1 LVVVTNELL
10 KALLVSLCLG
20 ALIGLERQWEKETW
34 HPGKHVLAGLRT
46 FTFWALL
53 GTLCG
58 YFTRTVHPFFFL
70 AGFVAMAIWIAIF
83 LFYKNRSSTD
93 PGYTTGAVGLLTYLI
108 GGLVAYGQ
116 DKAAMILT
124 LTVVILL
131 ALKPYVHQVSRRF
144 SKEDVRMALQFAAI
158 TGVILPLVPD
168 EPWGPYGAFNPHSI
182 WLMVVLVSGA
192 SFGGYV
198 AVRMLGHKLG
208 IALTGMIGGI
218 ASSTATT
225 LAMSKESKAQP
236 ALGGDCAMAVILACT
251 VMLWRV
257 AVLTAVI
264 YPPVLGQILLPFVAM
279 SVPGLLWCGW
289 RILRHG
295 QGKPRDEAPEYRTP
309 LGLRDS
315 LKFALFYA
323 LIVFLVKAGQARYGE
338 AGIDTVSALS
348 GLMDLDAIALSLT
361 RMAGEGGVLEMA
373 AKGILIATV
382 ANTAVKA
389 AVAGIWGSAKLRWL
403 VLPVLAVTAVVG
415 VGFVV
420 VR

>member
-1 LVVVTNELL
+1 VVTNELL

-46 FTFWALL
+46 FTLWSLL

-58 YFTRTVHPFFFL
+58 YFTQTVHSFFFL
-70 AGFVAMAIWIAIF
+70 AGFVAMAVWIAIF

-108 GGLVAYGQ
+108 GGLVAWGQ
-116 DKAAMILT
+116 NKAAMILT

-198 AVRMLGHKLG
+198 AVRMFGHKLG

-225 LAMSKESKAQP
+225 LAMSKESREQP
-236 ALGGDCAMAVILACT
+236 ALAGDCAMAVVLACM

-264 YPPVLGQILLPFVAM
+264 YPPILGQIVVPFLAM
-279 SVPGLLWCGW
+279 SAPSLVWCGW
-289 RILRHG
+289 RLWRHG
-295 QGKPRDEAPEYRTP
+295 KGRPRDSAPEYRNP

-323 LIVFLVKAGQARYGE
+323 LIVYLVKAGQARYGE
-338 AGIDTVSALS
+338 QGIDSVSALS
-348 GLMDLDAIALSLT
+348 GLMDLDAISLSLS
-361 RMAGEGGVLEMA
+361 RMAEEGGLLEMA
-373 AKGILIATV
+373 VKGILIATV
-382 ANTAVKA
+382 ANTVVKA
-389 AVAGIWGSAKLRWL
+389 AVAGIWGSPRLRLL

-415 VGFVV
+415 VLFVV
-420 VR
+420 IR

>member
-1 LVVVTNELL
+1 MVTSELL

-20 ALIGLERQWEKETW
+20 ALIGLERQWETESW

-58 YFTRTVHPFFFL
+58 YFTRTVHPLFFL
-70 AGFVAMAIWIAIF
+70 AGFIAMAAWMTLF
-83 LFYKNRSSTD
+83 LFYKNRQSTD
-93 PGYTTGAVGLLTYLI
+93 PGYTTGAVGLLTYLV
-108 GGLVAYGQ
+108 GGLVAWGQ
-116 DKAAMILT
+116 DRAAMILT
-124 LTVVILL
+124 LTLVILL

-144 SKEDVRMALQFAAI
+144 NREDVRMALQFAAI
-158 TGVILPLVPD
+158 TGVILPLVPN
-168 EPWGPYGAFNPHSI
+168 EPWGPYGAFNPHSL

-225 LAMSKESKAQP
+225 LAMSKESREQP
-236 ALGGDCAMAVILACT
+236 ALAQDCAMAVVLACT

-257 AVLTAVI
+257 AFLTTVI
-264 YPPVLGQILLPFVAM
+264 YPPILGQILTPFLVI

-289 RILRHG
+289 RMLRHG
-295 QGKPRDEAPEYRTP
+295 KGTHRDSAPEYRNP

-315 LKFALFYA
+315 LKFAVFYA
-323 LIVFLVKAGQARYGE
+323 LIVYLVKAGQAHFGE
-338 AGIDTVSALS
+338 AGIETVSALS
-348 GLMDLDAIALSLT
+348 GLMDLDAISLSLS
-361 RMAGEGGVLEMA
+361 RMAKEGAVLEVS

-382 ANTAVKA
+382 ANTLVKA
-389 AVAGIWGSAKLRWL
+389 AVAAIWGSNKLRL
-403 VLPVLAVTAVVG
+403 MVLPVLGITALVG
-415 VGFVV
+415 IGFVV
-420 VR
+420 AH

>member
-1 LVVVTNELL
+1 VVTAELL

-46 FTFWALL
+46 FTFWSLL

-58 YFTRTVHPFFFL
+58 YFTRTVHPLFFL

-295 QGKPRDEAPEYRTP
+295 QGKPRDEAPEYRNP

-382 ANTAVKA
+382 ANTVVKA
-389 AVAGIWGSAKLRWL
+389 GVVAIWGSSRMRML
-403 VLPVLAVTAVVG
+403 VLPVMAATAVVG

-420 VR
+420 MR

>member
-1 LVVVTNELL
+1 M

-58 YFTRTVHPFFFL
+58 YFARTVHAYFFV
-70 AGFVAMAIWIAIF
+70 AGFAVMAVWMSIF

-108 GGLVAYGQ
+108 GGLVAWDQ
-116 DKAAMILT
+116 EKAALVLT

-131 ALKPYVHQVSRRF
+131 AMKPYVHRVTRRF
-144 SKEDVRMALQFAAI
+144 SKEDVRMALQFMAI

-168 EPWGPYGAFNPHSI
+168 APMGPYGVLNPHSI
-182 WLMVVLVSGA
+182 WMMVVLVSGA

-198 AVRMLGHKLG
+198 AVRMFGHKLG
-208 IALTGMIGGI
+208 IALTGLIGGI

-225 LAMSKESKAQP
+225 LAMSKESREQP
-236 ALGGDCAMAVILACT
+236 VLTADCAMAAVMACT

-257 AVLTAVI
+257 AVLTSVI
-264 YPPVLGQILLPFVAM
+264 YPPLLQQITIPFLAM
-279 SVPGLLWCGW
+279 SAPALAWCGW
-289 RILRHG
+289 RILLHG
-295 QGKPRDEAPEYRTP
+295 KGKPRDEAPEYRNP

-315 LKFALFYA
+315 LKFAAFYA
-323 LIVFLVKAGQARYGE
+323 LIVYLVKAGQVRYGE
-338 AGIDTVSALS
+338 TGIDTVSAFS
-348 GLMDLDAIALSLT
+348 GLMDLDAISLSLA
-361 RMAGEGGVLEMA
+361 RMASEGALLQMA
-373 AKGILIATV
+373 VKGILIATV
-382 ANTAVKA
+382 ANTVVKA
-389 AVAGIWGSAKLRWL
+389 GVVAIWGSPRMKML
-403 VLPVLAVTAVVG
+403 VLPVLGMTAVVG
-415 VGFVV
+415 LGFVV

>member
-1 LVVVTNELL
+1 M
-10 KALLVSLCLG
+10 SLCLG

-46 FTFWALL
+46 FTFWSLL

-58 YFTRTVHPFFFL
+58 YFTQIVHPFFFL
-70 AGFVAMAIWIAIF
+70 AGFLAMAVWIAIF
-83 LFYKNRSSTD
+83 LFYKNRSSAD

-116 DKAAMILT
+116 DKAALILT

-168 EPWGPYGAFNPHSI
+168 EPWGPHGAFNPHSI

-198 AVRMLGHKLG
+198 AVRLFGHKLG
-208 IALTGMIGGI
+208 IALTGLIGGI

-236 ALGGDCAMAVILACT
+236 ALTADCAMAVVLACT

-257 AVLTAVI
+257 AALTAVV
-264 YPPVLGQILLPFVAM
+264 YSPILNQVAIPFLMM
-279 SVPGLLWCGW
+279 SAPALVWCGW
-289 RILRHG
+289 RILRD
-295 QGKPRDEAPEYRTP
+295 GKGNPRDGAPEYRNP

-315 LKFALFYA
+315 LKFAVFYA
-323 LIVFLVKAGQARYGE
+323 LIVYLVKVGQVRYGE
-338 AGIDTVSALS
+338 TGIDTVSALS
-348 GLMDLDAIALSLT
+348 GLMDLDAISLSLT
-361 RMAGEGGVLEMA
+361 RMAGEGGIMDMA
-373 AKGILIATV
+373 VKGILIATV
-382 ANTAVKA
+382 ANTVVKA
-389 AVAGIWGSAKLRWL
+389 GVVAIWGSSRLKLL

-415 VGFVV
+415 IGFVAS
-420 VR
+420 R

>member
-1 LVVVTNELL
+1 MVTAELL

-46 FTFWALL
+46 FTFWSLL

-58 YFTRTVHPFFFL
+58 YFTQTVHPFFFL
-70 AGFVAMAIWIAIF
+70 AGFLAMAVWIAIF
-83 LFYKNRSSTD
+83 LFYKNRSSAD

-116 DKAAMILT
+116 DKAALILT

-168 EPWGPYGAFNPHSI
+168 EPWGPHGAFNPHSI

-198 AVRMLGHKLG
+198 AVRLFGHKLG
-208 IALTGMIGGI
+208 IALTGLIGGI

-236 ALGGDCAMAVILACT
+236 ALTADCAMAVVLACT

-257 AVLTAVI
+257 AALIAVV
-264 YPPVLGQILLPFVAM
+264 YSPILNQVAIPFLMM
-279 SVPGLLWCGW
+279 SAPALVWCGW
-289 RILRHG
+289 RILRD
-295 QGKPRDEAPEYRTP
+295 GKGNPRDGAPEYRNP

-315 LKFALFYA
+315 LKFAVFYA
-323 LIVFLVKAGQARYGE
+323 LIVYLVKVGQVRYGE
-338 AGIDTVSALS
+338 TGIDTVSALS
-348 GLMDLDAIALSLT
+348 GLMDLDAISLSLT
-361 RMAGEGGVLEMA
+361 RMAGEGGIMDMA
-373 AKGILIATV
+373 VKGILIATV
-382 ANTAVKA
+382 ANTVVKA
-389 AVAGIWGSAKLRWL
+389 GVVAIWGSSRLKLL

-415 VGFVV
+415 IGFVAS
-420 VR
+420 R

>member
-1 LVVVTNELL
+1 VVTAELL

-46 FTFWALL
+46 FTFWSLL

-58 YFTRTVHPFFFL
+58 YFTQIVHPFFFL
-70 AGFVAMAIWIAIF
+70 AGFLAMAVWIAIF
-83 LFYKNRSSTD
+83 LFYKNRSSAD

-116 DKAAMILT
+116 DKAALILT

-168 EPWGPYGAFNPHSI
+168 EPWGPHGAFNPHSI

-198 AVRMLGHKLG
+198 AVRLFGHKLG
-208 IALTGMIGGI
+208 IALTGLIGGI

-236 ALGGDCAMAVILACT
+236 ALTADCAMAVVLACT

-257 AVLTAVI
+257 AALTAVV
-264 YPPVLGQILLPFVAM
+264 YSPILNQVAIPFLMM
-279 SVPGLLWCGW
+279 SAPALVWCGW
-289 RILRHG
+289 RILRD
-295 QGKPRDEAPEYRTP
+295 GKGNPRDGAPEYRNP

-315 LKFALFYA
+315 LKFAVFYA
-323 LIVFLVKAGQARYGE
+323 LIVYLVKVGQVRYGE
-338 AGIDTVSALS
+338 TGIDTVSALS
-348 GLMDLDAIALSLT
+348 GLMDLDAISLSLT
-361 RMAGEGGVLEMA
+361 RMAGEGGIMDMA
-373 AKGILIATV
+373 VKGILIATV
-382 ANTAVKA
+382 ANTVVKA
-389 AVAGIWGSAKLRWL
+389 GVVAIWGSSRLKLL

-415 VGFVV
+415 IGFVAS
-420 VR
+420 R

>member
-1 LVVVTNELL
+1 ML

-46 FTFWALL
+46 FTFWSLL

-58 YFTRTVHPFFFL
+58 YFTQTVHPFFFL
-70 AGFVAMAIWIAIF
+70 AGFVAMAVWIAIF

-108 GGLVAYGQ
+108 GGLVAWGQ
-116 DKAAMILT
+116 NKAAMILT

-198 AVRMLGHKLG
+198 AVRMFGHKLG

-225 LAMSKESKAQP
+225 LAMSKESREQP
-236 ALGGDCAMAVILACT
+236 ALAGDCAMAVVLACT

-264 YPPVLGQILLPFVAM
+264 HPPLLGQIAVPFLAM
-279 SVPGLLWCGW
+279 SAPSLVWCGW
-289 RILRHG
+289 RLWRHG
-295 QGKPRDEAPEYRTP
+295 TGKPRDNALEYRNP

-323 LIVFLVKAGQARYGE
+323 LIVYLVKAGQARYGE
-338 AGIDTVSALS
+338 QGIDSVSALS
-348 GLMDLDAIALSLT
+348 GLMDLDAISLSLS
-361 RMAGEGGVLEMA
+361 RMAEEGGLLEMA
-373 AKGILIATV
+373 VKGILIATV
-382 ANTAVKA
+382 ANTVVKA
-389 AVAGIWGSAKLRWL
+389 AVAGIWGSPRLRIL

-415 VGFVV
+415 VGFVLM
-420 VR
+420 R

>member
-1 LVVVTNELL
+1 
-10 KALLVSLCLG
+10 VSLCLG

-46 FTFWALL
+46 FTFWSLL

-58 YFTRTVHPFFFL
+58 YFTQTVHPFFFL
-70 AGFVAMAIWIAIF
+70 AGFLAMAVWIAIF

-116 DKAAMILT
+116 DKAALILT

-198 AVRMLGHKLG
+198 AVRMFGHKLG
-208 IALTGMIGGI
+208 IALTGLIGGI

-225 LAMSKESKAQP
+225 LAMSKESRAQP
-236 ALGGDCAMAVILACT
+236 TLTADCAMAVVLACT

-257 AVLTAVI
+257 AVLTAVV
-264 YPPVLGQILLPFVAM
+264 YPPVLNQITLPFLVM
-279 SVPGLLWCGW
+279 SGPALVWCGW
-289 RILRHG
+289 RMLRHG
-295 QGKPRDEAPEYRTP
+295 KGNPRDGAPEYRNP

-315 LKFALFYA
+315 LKFAAFYA
-323 LIVFLVKAGQARYGE
+323 LIVYLVKAGQARYGE
-338 AGIDTVSALS
+338 TGIDTVSALS
-348 GLMDLDAIALSLT
+348 GLMDLDAISLSLT
-361 RMAGEGGVLEMA
+361 RMAGEGGILEMA
-373 AKGILIATV
+373 VKGILIATV
-382 ANTAVKA
+382 ANTVVKA
-389 AVAGIWGSAKLRWL
+389 AVVAIWGSSRMRML
-403 VLPVLAVTAVVG
+403 VLPVMAATAVVG

-420 VR
+420 MK

>member
-1 LVVVTNELL
+1 MVTAELL

-46 FTFWALL
+46 FTFWSLL

-58 YFTRTVHPFFFL
+58 YFTQTVHPFFFL
-70 AGFVAMAIWIAIF
+70 AGFLAMAVWIAIF
-83 LFYKNRSSTD
+83 LFYKNRSSAD

-116 DKAAMILT
+116 DKAALILT

-168 EPWGPYGAFNPHSI
+168 EPWGPHGAFNPHSI

-198 AVRMLGHKLG
+198 AVRLFGHKLG
-208 IALTGMIGGI
+208 IALTGLIGGI

-236 ALGGDCAMAVILACT
+236 ALTADCAMAVVLACT

-257 AVLTAVI
+257 AALTAVV
-264 YPPVLGQILLPFVAM
+264 YSPILNQVAIPFLMM
-279 SVPGLLWCGW
+279 SAPALVWCGW
-289 RILRHG
+289 RILRD
-295 QGKPRDEAPEYRTP
+295 GKGNPRDGAPEYRNP

-315 LKFALFYA
+315 LKFAVFYA
-323 LIVFLVKAGQARYGE
+323 LIVYLVKVGQVRYGE
-338 AGIDTVSALS
+338 TGIDTVSALS
-348 GLMDLDAIALSLT
+348 GLMDLDAISLSLT
-361 RMAGEGGVLEMA
+361 RMAGEGGIMDMA
-373 AKGILIATV
+373 VKGILIATV
-382 ANTAVKA
+382 ANTVVKA
-389 AVAGIWGSAKLRWL
+389 GVVAIWGSSRLKLL

-415 VGFVV
+415 IGFMAS
-420 VR
+420 R

>member
-70 AGFVAMAIWIAIF
+70 AGFVAMTIWIAIF

-124 LTVVILL
+124 LTVVTLL

-295 QGKPRDEAPEYRTP
+295 QGKPRDEAPEYRNP

-420 VR
+420 AR

>member
-1 LVVVTNELL
+1 MVTAELL

-46 FTFWALL
+46 FTFWSLL

-58 YFTRTVHPFFFL
+58 YFTQTVHPFFFL
-70 AGFVAMAIWIAIF
+70 AGFLAMAVWIAIF
-83 LFYKNRSSTD
+83 LFYKNRSSAD

-116 DKAAMILT
+116 DKAALILT

-168 EPWGPYGAFNPHSI
+168 EPWGPHGAFNPHSI

-198 AVRMLGHKLG
+198 AVRLFGHKLG
-208 IALTGMIGGI
+208 IALTGLIGGI

-236 ALGGDCAMAVILACT
+236 ALTADCAMAVVLACT

-257 AVLTAVI
+257 AALTAVV
-264 YPPVLGQILLPFVAM
+264 YSPILNQVAIPFLMM
-279 SVPGLLWCGW
+279 SAPALVWCGW
-289 RILRHG
+289 RILRD
-295 QGKPRDEAPEYRTP
+295 GKGNPRDGAPEYRNP

-315 LKFALFYA
+315 LKFAVFYA
-323 LIVFLVKAGQARYGE
+323 LIVYLVKVGQVRYGE
-338 AGIDTVSALS
+338 TGIDTVSALS
-348 GLMDLDAIALSLT
+348 GLMDLDAISLSLT
-361 RMAGEGGVLEMA
+361 RMAGEGGIMDMA
-373 AKGILIATV
+373 VKGILIATV
-382 ANTAVKA
+382 ANTVVKA
-389 AVAGIWGSAKLRWL
+389 GVVAIWGSSRLKLL

-415 VGFVV
+415 IGFVAS
-420 VR
+420 R

>member
-1 LVVVTNELL
+1 VVTAELL

-46 FTFWALL
+46 FTFWSLL

-58 YFTRTVHPFFFL
+58 YFTQTVHPFFFL
-70 AGFVAMAIWIAIF
+70 AGFLAMAVWIAIF
-83 LFYKNRSSTD
+83 LFYKNRSSAD

-116 DKAAMILT
+116 DKAALILT

-168 EPWGPYGAFNPHSI
+168 EPWGPHGAFNPHSI

-198 AVRMLGHKLG
+198 AVRLFGHKLG
-208 IALTGMIGGI
+208 IALTGLIGGI

-236 ALGGDCAMAVILACT
+236 ALTADCAMAVVLACT

-257 AVLTAVI
+257 AALTAVV
-264 YPPVLGQILLPFVAM
+264 YSPILNQVAIPFLMM
-279 SVPGLLWCGW
+279 SAPALVWCGW
-289 RILRHG
+289 RILRD
-295 QGKPRDEAPEYRTP
+295 GKGNPRDGAPEYRNP

-315 LKFALFYA
+315 LKFAVFYA
-323 LIVFLVKAGQARYGE
+323 LIVYLVKVGQVRYGE
-338 AGIDTVSALS
+338 TGIDTVSALS
-348 GLMDLDAIALSLT
+348 GLMDLDAISLSLT
-361 RMAGEGGVLEMA
+361 RMAGEGGIMDMA
-373 AKGILIATV
+373 VKGILIATV
-382 ANTAVKA
+382 ANTVVKA
-389 AVAGIWGSAKLRWL
+389 GVVAIWGSSRLKLL

-415 VGFVV
+415 IGFVAS
-420 VR
+420 R

>member
-1 LVVVTNELL
+1 MVTAELL

-46 FTFWALL
+46 FTFWSLL

-58 YFTRTVHPFFFL
+58 YFTQIVHPFFFL
-70 AGFVAMAIWIAIF
+70 AGFLAMAVWIAIF
-83 LFYKNRSSTD
+83 LFYKNRSSAD

-116 DKAAMILT
+116 DKAALILT

-168 EPWGPYGAFNPHSI
+168 EPWGPHGAFNPHSI

-198 AVRMLGHKLG
+198 AVRLFGHKLG
-208 IALTGMIGGI
+208 IALTGLIGGI

-236 ALGGDCAMAVILACT
+236 ALTADCAMAVVLACT

-257 AVLTAVI
+257 AALTAVV
-264 YPPVLGQILLPFVAM
+264 YSPILNQVAIPFLMM
-279 SVPGLLWCGW
+279 SAPALVWCGW
-289 RILRHG
+289 RILRD
-295 QGKPRDEAPEYRTP
+295 GKGNPRDGAPEYRNP

-315 LKFALFYA
+315 LKFAVFYA
-323 LIVFLVKAGQARYGE
+323 LIVYLVKVGQVRYGE
-338 AGIDTVSALS
+338 TGIDTVSALS
-348 GLMDLDAIALSLT
+348 GLMDLDAISLSLT
-361 RMAGEGGVLEMA
+361 RMAGEGGIMDMA
-373 AKGILIATV
+373 VKGILIATV
-382 ANTAVKA
+382 ANTVVKA
-389 AVAGIWGSAKLRWL
+389 GVVAIWGSSRLKLL

-415 VGFVV
+415 IGFVAS
-420 VR
+420 R

>member
-1 LVVVTNELL
+1 MVTAELL

-46 FTFWALL
+46 FTFWSLL

-58 YFTRTVHPFFFL
+58 YFTQTVHPFFFL
-70 AGFVAMAIWIAIF
+70 AGFVAMAVWIAIF

-116 DKAAMILT
+116 NKAALILT

-198 AVRMLGHKLG
+198 AVRMFGHKLG
-208 IALTGMIGGI
+208 IALTGLIGGI

-236 ALGGDCAMAVILACT
+236 ALTADCAMAVVLACT

-257 AVLTAVI
+257 AALTAVV
-264 YPPVLGQILLPFVAM
+264 YSPILNQVAIPFLMM
-279 SVPGLLWCGW
+279 SAPALVWCGW
-289 RILRHG
+289 RILRD
-295 QGKPRDEAPEYRTP
+295 GKGNPRDGAPEYRNP

-315 LKFALFYA
+315 LKFAVFYA
-323 LIVFLVKAGQARYGE
+323 LIVYLVKVGQVRYGE
-338 AGIDTVSALS
+338 TGIDTVSALS
-348 GLMDLDAIALSLT
+348 GLMDLDAISLSLT
-361 RMAGEGGVLEMA
+361 RMAGEGGIMDMA
-373 AKGILIATV
+373 VKGILIATV
-382 ANTAVKA
+382 ANTVVKA
-389 AVAGIWGSAKLRWL
+389 GVVAIWGSSRLKLL

-415 VGFVV
+415 IGFMAS
-420 VR
+420 R

>member
-1 LVVVTNELL
+1 MVTTELL

-46 FTFWALL
+46 FTFWSLL

-58 YFTRTVHPFFFL
+58 YFTQTVHPFFFL
-70 AGFVAMAIWIAIF
+70 AGFVAMAVWIAIF

-116 DKAAMILT
+116 NKAALILT

-198 AVRMLGHKLG
+198 AVRMFGHKLG
-208 IALTGMIGGI
+208 IALTGLIGGI

-236 ALGGDCAMAVILACT
+236 ALTADCAMAVVLACT

-257 AVLTAVI
+257 AALTAVV
-264 YPPVLGQILLPFVAM
+264 YPPVLNQIIVPFLVM
-279 SVPGLLWCGW
+279 SGPAFLWCGW
-289 RILRHG
+289 RLLRHG
-295 QGKPRDEAPEYRTP
+295 KGNPRDGAPEYRNP

-315 LKFALFYA
+315 LKFAAFYA
-323 LIVFLVKAGQARYGE
+323 LIVYLVKVGQVRYGE
-338 AGIDTVSALS
+338 TGIDTVSALS
-348 GLMDLDAIALSLT
+348 GLMDLDAISLSLT
-361 RMAGEGGVLEMA
+361 RMAGEGGILEMA
-373 AKGILIATV
+373 VKGILIATV
-382 ANTAVKA
+382 ANTVVKA
-389 AVAGIWGSAKLRWL
+389 GVVAIWGSPRMRLL
-403 VLPVLAVTAVVG
+403 VLPVMAATAVVG

-420 VR
+420 MK

>member
-1 LVVVTNELL
+1 MVTAELL

-58 YFTRTVHPFFFL
+58 YFTQTVHPFFFL
-70 AGFVAMAIWIAIF
+70 AGFLAMAVWIAIF

-116 DKAAMILT
+116 DKAALILT

-198 AVRMLGHKLG
+198 AVRMFGHKLG
-208 IALTGMIGGI
+208 IALTGLIGGI

-225 LAMSKESKAQP
+225 LAMSKESRASRP
-236 ALGGDCAMAVILACT
+236 
-251 VMLWRV
+251 
-257 AVLTAVI
+257 
-264 YPPVLGQILLPFVAM
+264 
-279 SVPGLLWCGW
+279 
-289 RILRHG
+289 
-295 QGKPRDEAPEYRTP
+295 
-309 LGLRDS
+309 
-315 LKFALFYA
+315 
-323 LIVFLVKAGQARYGE
+323 
-338 AGIDTVSALS
+338 
-348 GLMDLDAIALSLT
+348 
-361 RMAGEGGVLEMA
+361 
-373 AKGILIATV
+373 
-382 ANTAVKA
+382 
-389 AVAGIWGSAKLRWL
+389 
-403 VLPVLAVTAVVG
+403 
-415 VGFVV
+415 
-420 VR
+420 

>member
-1 LVVVTNELL
+1 M
-10 KALLVSLCLG
+10 SLCLG

-46 FTFWALL
+46 FTFWSLL

-58 YFTRTVHPFFFL
+58 YFTQIVHPFFFL
-70 AGFVAMAIWIAIF
+70 AGFLAMAVWIAIF
-83 LFYKNRSSTD
+83 LFYKNRSSAD

-116 DKAAMILT
+116 DKAALILT

-168 EPWGPYGAFNPHSI
+168 EPWGPHGAFNPHSI

-198 AVRMLGHKLG
+198 AVRLFGHKLG
-208 IALTGMIGGI
+208 IALTGLIGGI

-236 ALGGDCAMAVILACT
+236 ALTADCAMAVVLACT

-257 AVLTAVI
+257 AALTAVV
-264 YPPVLGQILLPFVAM
+264 YSPILNQVAIPFLMM
-279 SVPGLLWCGW
+279 SAPALVWCGW
-289 RILRHG
+289 RILRD
-295 QGKPRDEAPEYRTP
+295 GKGNPRDGAPEYRNP

-315 LKFALFYA
+315 LKFAVFYA
-323 LIVFLVKAGQARYGE
+323 LIVYLVKVGQVRYGE
-338 AGIDTVSALS
+338 TGIDTVSALS
-348 GLMDLDAIALSLT
+348 GLMDLDAISLSLT
-361 RMAGEGGVLEMA
+361 RMAGEGGIMDMA
-373 AKGILIATV
+373 VKGILIATV
-382 ANTAVKA
+382 ANTVVKA
-389 AVAGIWGSAKLRWL
+389 GVVAICGSSRLKLL

-415 VGFVV
+415 IGFVAS
-420 VR
+420 R

>member
-1 LVVVTNELL
+1 MVTHELL

-46 FTFWALL
+46 FTFWSLL

-58 YFTRTVHPFFFL
+58 YFTQTVHPLFFL
-70 AGFVAMAIWIAIF
+70 AGFMAMAVWIAIF

-108 GGLVAYGQ
+108 GGLVAWGQ

-198 AVRMLGHKLG
+198 AVRMFGHKLG

-225 LAMSKESKAQP
+225 LAMSKESKEQP
-236 ALGGDCAMAVILACT
+236 SLAADCAMAVILACT

-257 AVLTAVI
+257 AVLTAVV
-264 YPPVLGQILLPFVAM
+264 YPPVLGKILVPFAAM
-279 SVPGLLWCGW
+279 SAPGLLWCGW
-289 RILRHG
+289 RLFRHG
-295 QGKPRDEAPEYRTP
+295 KGSPRDEAPEYRNP

-315 LKFALFYA
+315 LKFAAFYA
-323 LIVFLVKAGQARYGE
+323 FIVYLVKAGQDRFGE
-338 AGIDTVSALS
+338 RGIDTVSALS
-348 GLMDLDAIALSLT
+348 GLMDLDAISLSLT
-361 RMAGEGGVLEMA
+361 RMAGEGGILQVA
-373 AKGILIATV
+373 AQGILIATV
-382 ANTAVKA
+382 ANTLVKA
-389 AVAGIWGSAKLRWL
+389 AVAAIWGSGRLRIL

-420 VR
+420 MR

>member
-1 LVVVTNELL
+1 MVTAELL

-46 FTFWALL
+46 FTFWSLL

-58 YFTRTVHPFFFL
+58 YFTRTVHPLFFL
-70 AGFVAMAIWIAIF
+70 AGFLAMAVWIAIF

-116 DKAAMILT
+116 DKAALILT

-131 ALKPYVHQVSRRF
+131 ALKPYVHEVSRRF

-198 AVRMLGHKLG
+198 AVRMFGHKLG
-208 IALTGMIGGI
+208 IALTGLIGGI

-225 LAMSKESKAQP
+225 LAMSKESRAQP
-236 ALGGDCAMAVILACT
+236 ALTADCAMAVVLACT

-257 AVLTAVI
+257 AVLTAVV
-264 YPPVLGQILLPFVAM
+264 YPPVLNQITLPFLAM
-279 SVPGLLWCGW
+279 SGPAFLWCGW
-289 RILRHG
+289 RLLRHG
-295 QGKPRDEAPEYRTP
+295 KGNPRDGTPEYRNP

-315 LKFALFYA
+315 LKFAAFYA
-323 LIVFLVKAGQARYGE
+323 LIVYLVKAGQARYGE
-338 AGIDTVSALS
+338 RGIDTVSALS
-348 GLMDLDAIALSLT
+348 GLMDLDAISLSLT
-361 RMAGEGGVLEMA
+361 RMAGEGGILEIA
-373 AKGILIATV
+373 VKGILIATV

-389 AVAGIWGSAKLRWL
+389 GVVAIWGSSRLKLL

-415 VGFVV
+415 IGFVV
-420 VR
+420 SR